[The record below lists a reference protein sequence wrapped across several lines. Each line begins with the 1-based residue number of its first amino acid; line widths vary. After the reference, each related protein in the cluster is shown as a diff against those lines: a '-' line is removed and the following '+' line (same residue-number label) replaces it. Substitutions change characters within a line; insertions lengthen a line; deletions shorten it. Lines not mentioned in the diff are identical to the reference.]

1 MATFSPTRLRARRIA
16 AGLTREELA
25 MAVARGALTV
35 SFWERGVKT
44 PYYGTIVA
52 AARAL
57 GCDPADLCE
66 PVARRASR

>member
-1 MATFSPTRLRARRIA
+1 
-16 AGLTREELA
+16 